1 MNKVNLNPIKG
12 FKDIYPE
19 EFLQRKYI
27 TDIIRKVSD
36 SFGYLEYDGPVLEE
50 NALYKLKSGDSL
62 NEETYTFK
70 DRGGRLLTMR
80 PEMTPTLARMLAL
93 RSTDY
98 KKPIRWYSIPSVFR
112 NENPQ
117 KARFRQ
123 FSQYNVDI
131 IGDNSLLSDIEIINL
146 CVNILRNLGF
156 DDKDFKILFNNREA
170 VFRELSKYTKDFDK
184 TMALIDHKNKITQS
198 QFESE
203 LLKLLKDKKYIDPI
217 MKYLSGE
224 ESESIPEIND
234 IINLAND
241 FNLKLIYDPTIV
253 RGFDYYTGTVFEI
266 WDSRNLIKRSII
278 GGGRY
283 SNLISLLGGEDISGV
298 GVGIGIEVLQ
308 SFLSEYNKEINV
320 EFEYDYFISTFDNID
335 IKFYSKISDYLRKK
349 GNRVLFNLN
358 NDWNLK
364 KQLEF
369 ALKMNCKNFVILG
382 EKELKENKL
391 LIKNLIDNKE
401 TFISL
406 KDFSI

>member
-1 MNKVNLNPIKG
+1 MSKINLNPIKG

-27 TDIIRKVSD
+27 TDVIRKVSN

-50 NALYKLKSGDSL
+50 NDLYRLKSGDSL
-62 NEETYTFK
+62 NQETYTFK

-131 IGDNSLLSDIEIINL
+131 IGDNSLLSDIEIINI
-146 CVNILRNLGF
+146 CVSILRNLGF
-156 DDKDFKILFNNREA
+156 EDKDFKILFNNRES
-170 VFRELSKYTKDFDK
+170 VFRDLSKYTKDFDK
-184 TMALIDHKNKITQS
+184 TMSLIDHKNKITES

-203 LLKLLKDKKYIDPI
+203 LLKLLKDKKYIESV
-217 MKYLSGE
+217 MRYLAKE
-224 ESESIPEIND
+224 EFESIPEIND
-234 IINLAND
+234 IINLGRSFDLN
-241 FNLKLIYDPTIV
+241 LIYDPTIV

-266 WDSRNLIKRSII
+266 WDSKNLIKRSII

-298 GVGIGIEVLQ
+298 GAGLGIEVLQ
-308 SFLSEYNKEINV
+308 SFISEYNKKININ
-320 EFEYDYFISTFDNID
+320 FSYDYFISTFDNID
-335 IKFYSKISDYLRKK
+335 VKFYSKIAGKLREN
-349 GNRVLFNLN
+349 GDSVLLNLN

-369 ALKMNCKNFVILG
+369 ALKINCKNFVILG

-391 LIKNLIDNKE
+391 LVKNLVDNKE

-406 KDFSI
+406 KDLSI